1 MDFLRRLEPGR
12 ASTAAAARPAV
23 PPAMA
28 PMPLASLASLASPA
42 SPSSRLASVY
52 AQPSV
57 AASGATGAWP
67 DGMATAPHD
76 DRTPPRQAA
85 PRAPFDGAL
94 RGPFQAAPATPGP
107 PTSRALEPLRPRA
120 EAARSSALQNAGGR
134 LRGAPAEP
142 SGVPNRPL
150 EFRPPYAPRRDGTVA
165 PSRQGRAPPAALGQP
180 LSAAALQARASAL
193 PAAIA
198 APAPA
203 LHITIDRIEVR
214 AAAAAP
220 NRAPAQRQPKTSA
233 VSLADYLR
241 SGAGAKAA
249 S

>member
-1 MDFLRRLEPGR
+1 MDFLRRLDPGR
-12 ASTAAAARPAV
+12 ASTAAAARPAL

-28 PMPLASLASLASPA
+28 TMPVPSLAA
-42 SPSSRLASVY
+42 PSSRLASSY

-57 AASGATGAWP
+57 AAPGTTGAWP
-67 DGMATAPHD
+67 DAMATAPHE

-85 PRAPFDGAL
+85 PRAPFDAAL
-94 RGPFQAAPATPGP
+94 RGPVQAAPATPDP
-107 PTSRALEPLRPRA
+107 QTSRALEPLRSRA
-120 EAARSSALQNAGGR
+120 ESAVSSAQQNVGGS
-134 LRGAPAEP
+134 LRGPLVEP
-142 SGVPNRPL
+142 SRVPEGPL
-150 EFRPPYAPRRDGTVA
+150 EFTPLHAPRRAATVA

-180 LSAAALQARASAL
+180 LSAAALQARASAS
-193 PAAIA
+193 PAAVA

-203 LHITIDRIEVR
+203 LHVTIDRIEVR

-220 NRAPAQRQPKTSA
+220 NPVPAQRRPKPSA

-241 SGAGAKAA
+241 GGAHSKAA